1 MIGIVTGVGNGIGL
15 DILKSLLAK
24 NINIIGISRSKNKNI
39 KKLEKKYPNQF
50 QFFLFDLKK
59 INKIKNLTSK
69 IFSKNKRID
78 FLVNNAGIR
87 SRIEL
92 NNLNNKKITEVLN
105 TNLIAPINLTKNL
118 LKYINN
124 KYPISVVMIT
134 SIVGNRGFASLSNYA
149 SSKGAL
155 EAFSK
160 SIAIEYAKKNVRIN
174 CVAPGFI
181 KTSYFKTFKKKKNL
195 YKWTKS
201 KIPMGRWGN
210 PSEVTPLI
218 EFLISQKSSYIT
230 GTTIFID
237 GGWTAN

>member
-181 KTSYFKTFKKKKNL
+181 KTSYFKTFKKKK
-195 YKWTKS
+195 KS
-201 KIPMGRWGN
+201 
-210 PSEVTPLI
+210 L
-218 EFLISQKSSYIT
+218 
-230 GTTIFID
+230 
-237 GGWTAN
+237 

>member
-15 DILKSLLAK
+15 DIIKSLLTK
-24 NINIIGISRSKNKNI
+24 NINIIGISRSKNENI

-78 FLVNNAGIR
+78 FLINNAGVR

-92 NNLNNKKITEVLN
+92 NKLDNKKITEVLN
-105 TNLIAPINLTKNL
+105 INLIAPINLTKNL
-118 LKYINN
+118 LRNINN
-124 KYPISVVMIT
+124 KYPISIVMVT

-155 EAFSK
+155 ESFSK
-160 SIAIEYAKKNVRIN
+160 SVAIEYAKKNVRIN

-181 KTSYFKTFKKKKNL
+181 KTSYFKAFKKRTNL

-230 GTTIFID
+230 GTTIFVD

>member
-1 MIGIVTGVGNGIGL
+1 
-15 DILKSLLAK
+15 
-24 NINIIGISRSKNKNI
+24 
-39 KKLEKKYPNQF
+39 
-50 QFFLFDLKK
+50 
-59 INKIKNLTSK
+59 
-69 IFSKNKRID
+69 
-78 FLVNNAGIR
+78 
-87 SRIEL
+87 
-92 NNLNNKKITEVLN
+92 
-105 TNLIAPINLTKNL
+105 
-118 LKYINN
+118 
-124 KYPISVVMIT
+124 MIT

>member
-1 MIGIVTGVGNGIGL
+1 MIGILTGVGNGIGL
-15 DILKSLLAK
+15 DILKSLLTK
-24 NINIIGISRSKNKNI
+24 NINIIGISRSKNDTI
-39 KKLEKKYPNQF
+39 RELEKKYPNQF

-59 INKIKNLTSK
+59 IDKIKNLTNK

-78 FLVNNAGIR
+78 FLINNAGIR

-92 NNLNNKKITEVLN
+92 NNLDNKKITEVLN
-105 TNLIAPINLTKNL
+105 VNLIAPINLTKNL
-118 LKYINN
+118 LKNINN
-124 KYPISVVMIT
+124 KYPISIVMIT
-134 SIVGNRGFASLSNYA
+134 SIVGNRGFSGLSNYA

-155 EAFSK
+155 ESFSK
-160 SIAIEYAKKNVRIN
+160 SIAVEYAKKNVRIN
-174 CVAPGFI
+174 CIAPGFI
-181 KTSYFKTFKKKKNL
+181 KTSYFKSFKKKTNL

-210 PSEVTPLI
+210 PSEVTPLV

-230 GTTIFID
+230 GTTIFVD

>member
-1 MIGIVTGVGNGIGL
+1 MIGILTGVGNGIGL
-15 DILKSLLAK
+15 DILKSLLTK
-24 NINIIGISRSKNKNI
+24 NINIIGISKSKNDI
-39 KKLEKKYPNQF
+39 IRELEKKYPNQF

-59 INKIKNLTSK
+59 IDKIENLTNK

-78 FLVNNAGIR
+78 FLINNAGIR

-92 NNLNNKKITEVLN
+92 NNLDNKKITEVLN
-105 TNLIAPINLTKNL
+105 VNLIAPINLTKNL
-118 LKYINN
+118 LKNINN
-124 KYPISVVMIT
+124 KYPISIVMIT
-134 SIVGNRGFASLSNYA
+134 SIVGIRGFAGLSNYA

-155 EAFSK
+155 ESFSK
-160 SIAIEYAKKNVRIN
+160 SIAVEYAKKNVRIN

-181 KTSYFKTFKKKKNL
+181 KTSYFKSFKKRTNL

-210 PSEVTPLI
+210 PSEVTPLV

-230 GTTIFID
+230 GTTIFVD